1 MVVARGGRRRA
12 RCADVATRA
21 FLVFPVLAMFL
32 GGALE
37 AQEATATLVGRVRDA
52 RTSQALANAAVLVA
66 GTLLRAR
73 TDAHGDYRIDG
84 VMPGRYELR
93 VLIIGYQSATRAVRV
108 AAGDTARSD
117 FSLQPALIELTP
129 VTITASRAERRIG
142 DVPAS
147 QAVLSSQSIVHRNV
161 ITLDEALQYVPGVI
175 LNHGDVDIRGSTGIA
190 GGVGS
195 RVLFLMDGHP
205 VLTADGAEVDF
216 ASLPLLD
223 VDRVEVVKGAYS
235 ALYGSSALGGVV
247 NVITNPVSQSPE
259 SEIELHYGA
268 YYPPS
273 AWRVTDHRQDFK
285 GVALQHDHAFSG
297 LGVRLFANRELND
310 GFTQDDSSSRWLL
323 HSRLDFSTGH
333 DHPASAYA
341 TWSSEDDGNF
351 FMWESPDHPY
361 EAPPATISDWSH
373 STKLSTGATLTPIA
387 TGRARLRVDPFFEKD
402 ATQDHFPSDSD
413 FHYHRAWKLGTTAQ
427 YTLAPGVN
435 QTLTMGGEASH
446 TAVTS
451 DILGRPTIDE
461 YGLYAQDELDLSSRV
476 STSVGL
482 RLDTHHS
489 SGSSTEIA
497 LNPKIGVVFHPA
509 SRISTRISLA
519 RGYRG
524 PSAIEQFVNT
534 VQFGFH
540 VIPNPDLH
548 GESAWS
554 GEVGATAT
562 PVPWLWVDGALFQS
576 EYHDLIGPSAAPGQ
590 LFVFQF
596 RNTQRAR
603 VRGLDVSTKTRVIPR
618 LLELELSY
626 LYLDSKDLHTGLPL
640 PYRSTHNVTT
650 SLDVLGGLVGVDVR
664 YRSRVK
670 EVLSYPLDPRSAI
683 TVADLRLGYDVKGTI
698 VQVKVAN
705 LFQAKYVDVLE
716 RTPGAPRSIL
726 FSARRKF

>member
-1 MVVARGGRRRA
+1 MAMRRGGRR
-12 RCADVATRA
+12 
-21 FLVFPVLAMFL
+21 VLP
-32 GGALE
+32 ALLLLLAAALPE
-37 AQEATATLVGRVRDA
+37 LAAQQTQAQAATATLVGHVVDA
-52 RTSQALANAAVLVA
+52 QTRQALPNAAVLVA
-66 GTLLRAR
+66 GTLLQAR

-84 VMPGRYELR
+84 VAPGRYELR
-93 VLIIGYQSATRAVRV
+93 VLIIGYQSETRAERV
-108 AAGDTARSD
+108 AAGDTARAD
-117 FSLQPALIELTP
+117 FALQHALIELTP
-129 VTITASRAERRIG
+129 VTITASRDERRIG

-147 QAVLSSQSIVHRNV
+147 QAVLTSQSIVHRNV

-175 LNHGDVDIRGSTGIA
+175 LNHGDIDVRGSTGIA
-190 GGVGS
+190 GGIGS

-205 VLTADGAEVDF
+205 VLTADGGEVDF

-247 NVITNPVSQSPE
+247 NVITNPVSAEPE

-268 YYPPS
+268 YDPPG
-273 AWRVTDHRQDFK
+273 AYRVTDHRQDFK
-285 GVALQHDHAFSG
+285 GVALQHDQTFGG

-323 HSRLDFSTGH
+323 HSRLDFSTGK

-341 TWSSEDDGNF
+341 IWSSEDDGNF

-361 EAPPATISDWSH
+361 EPPPATISDWSH
-373 STKLSTGATLTPIA
+373 NTKLSAGATLTPVA
-387 TGRARLRVDPFFEKD
+387 TGRSRLRIDPFFEKD
-402 ATQDHFPSDSD
+402 LTQDHFPSDTD
-413 FHYHRAWKLGTTAQ
+413 FHFHRAWKLGTNVQ
-427 YTLAPGVN
+427 YTLAPATN
-435 QTLTMGGEASH
+435 QTLTFGGAAAY

-451 DILGRPTIDE
+451 DILGHPTIDE
-461 YGLYAQDELDLSSRV
+461 YGLYGQDELDLTDRI
-476 STSVGL
+476 STSFGL
-482 RLDTHHS
+482 RLDTHRS
-489 SGSSTEIA
+489 TGSSTEVA
-497 LNPKIGVVFHPA
+497 LNPKLGVVFHAA

-540 VIPNPDLH
+540 VVPNPDLR

-554 GEVGATAT
+554 GEVGVTAT
-562 PVPWLWVDGALFQS
+562 PVPWLWLDAALFQS
-576 EYHDLIGPSAAPGQ
+576 EYHDLIGPASAPGQ
-590 LFVFQF
+590 FFVFQF

-603 VRGLDVSTKTRVIPR
+603 IRGLDASTKVRVVPR
-618 LLELELSY
+618 LLDVQVNY
-626 LYLDSKDLHTGLPL
+626 LYLDSKDLNTGLPL
-640 PYRSTHNVTT
+640 PYRSTHNLTA
-650 SLDVLGGLVGVDVR
+650 SFDVLGGLLGVDLR

-670 EVLSYPLDPRSAI
+670 EVLTYPLDPRSSI

-716 RTPGAPRSIL
+716 RTPGAPRSLL